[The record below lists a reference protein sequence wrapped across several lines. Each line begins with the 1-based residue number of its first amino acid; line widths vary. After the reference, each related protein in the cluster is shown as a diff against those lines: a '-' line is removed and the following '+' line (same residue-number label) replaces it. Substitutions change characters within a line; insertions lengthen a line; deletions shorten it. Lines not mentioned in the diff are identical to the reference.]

1 MTLGQKIKQR
11 REELGYTQVELAQK
25 TQTSQPYIS
34 RLEKDDFNPST
45 QMIVNIAVALNM
57 SIDYLLLDD
66 RKAEQKISS
75 IQKKLKGGETNGKNK
90 LFKTGSNM

>member
-1 MTLGQKIKQR
+1 MTLGQKIKHR
-11 REELGYTQVELAQK
+11 REELGYTQSELARK

-45 QMIVNIAVALNM
+45 QMIISIAVTLGV

-66 RKAEQKISS
+66 RKA
-75 IQKKLKGGETNGKNK
+75 G
-90 LFKTGSNM
+90 

>member
-1 MTLGQKIKQR
+1 MTLGQKIKNR
-11 REELGYTQVELAQK
+11 REELGYTQAELARK

-45 QMIVNIAVALNM
+45 QMIVNIAVSLGV

-66 RKAEQKISS
+66 RKA
-75 IQKKLKGGETNGKNK
+75 G
-90 LFKTGSNM
+90 

>member
-1 MTLGQKIKQR
+1 MTLGQKIKHR
-11 REELGYTQVELAQK
+11 REELGYAQAELAQK

-45 QMIVNIAVALNM
+45 QMIVNIAVTLDV

-66 RKAEQKISS
+66 RKA
-75 IQKKLKGGETNGKNK
+75 G
-90 LFKTGSNM
+90 

>member
-1 MTLGQKIKQR
+1 MTLGQKIKHR
-11 REELGYTQVELAQK
+11 REELGYTQAELAQK

-45 QMIVNIAVALNM
+45 QMIISIAVTLGV

-66 RKAEQKISS
+66 RKA
-75 IQKKLKGGETNGKNK
+75 G
-90 LFKTGSNM
+90 

>member
-1 MTLGQKIKQR
+1 MTLGQKIKHR
-11 REELGYTQVELAQK
+11 REELGYTKTELAQK

-45 QMIVNIAVALNM
+45 QMIISIAVTLDV

-66 RKAEQKISS
+66 RKA
-75 IQKKLKGGETNGKNK
+75 G
-90 LFKTGSNM
+90 

>member
-11 REELGYTQVELAQK
+11 REELGYTQTELAQK

-45 QMIVNIAVALNM
+45 QMIISIAITLDV
-57 SIDYLLLDD
+57 SIDYLLLDG
-66 RKAEQKISS
+66 RKA
-75 IQKKLKGGETNGKNK
+75 G
-90 LFKTGSNM
+90 

>member
-1 MTLGQKIKQR
+1 MTLGQKIKLR
-11 REELGYTQVELAQK
+11 REELGYTQAELARK

-45 QMIVNIAVALNM
+45 QMIISIAVTLDV

-66 RKAEQKISS
+66 KKA
-75 IQKKLKGGETNGKNK
+75 G
-90 LFKTGSNM
+90 